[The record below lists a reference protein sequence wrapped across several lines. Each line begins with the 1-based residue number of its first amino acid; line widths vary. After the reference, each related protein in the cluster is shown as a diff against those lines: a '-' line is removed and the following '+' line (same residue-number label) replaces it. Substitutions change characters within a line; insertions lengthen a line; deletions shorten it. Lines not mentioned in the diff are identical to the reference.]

1 MINMDIVI
9 AGGHGNIAML
19 MHPLLKEKGY
29 NVRGLIRNEDQS
41 YDLEQAGAEAVIAD
55 LEKDDI
61 KDAVGEADAAVFAAG
76 AGPGSGAERKWKVD
90 RDGAIKFM
98 NAAKRNGIK
107 RFVMI
112 SAMGLDKPRGTEV
125 FRAYQRAKAEADEA
139 LRKSGLTYIIVK
151 PGRLTDDKGRGL
163 VEVHENLSG
172 GEIPR
177 EDVAKVLVEV
187 LETPELANIEFDL
200 VTGDT
205 PIEKAV
211 KELV

>member
-1 MINMDIVI
+1 MNMDIVI

-19 MHPLLKEKGY
+19 MHPMLKEKGH

-98 NAAKRNGIK
+98 NAAKSNGIN

-139 LRKSGLTYIIVK
+139 LRKSGLTYVIVK
-151 PGRLTDDKGRGL
+151 PGKLTDDKGRGL

-187 LETPELANIEFDL
+187 LETPQLSNLEFDL

>member
-1 MINMDIVI
+1 MDIVI
-9 AGGHGNIAML
+9 AGAHGNIAML
-19 MHPLLKEKGY
+19 MHPLLKERGH
-29 NVRGLIRNEDQS
+29 NVRGLIRDEDQA
-41 YDLEQAGAEAVIAD
+41 YDLEQAGAEPVLAD

-61 KDAVGEADAAVFAAG
+61 TDRVGEADVALFAAG
-76 AGPGSGAERKWKVD
+76 AGPGSGIERKWKVD

-98 NAAKRNGIK
+98 NAAKSNGIK
-107 RFVMI
+107 RFVII
-112 SAMGLDKPRGTEV
+112 SSIGLDKPRGNEV

-139 LRKSGLTYIIVK
+139 LRNSGLEYVIVK

-177 EDVAKVLVEV
+177 EDVARVLVEV
-187 LETPELANIEFDL
+187 IETPELKNIQFDL

-205 PIEKAV
+205 PIEDAIKN
-211 KELV
+211 LV

>member
-1 MINMDIVI
+1 VNMDIVV
-9 AGGHGNIAML
+9 AGAHGNIAML
-19 MHPLLKEKGY
+19 MHPLLKENGH
-29 NVRGLIRNEDQS
+29 NVRGLIRDEDQS
-41 YDLEQAGAEAVIAD
+41 FDLEQAGAEPVIAD

-61 KDAVGEADAAVFAAG
+61 KDKVSEADVALFAAG

-98 NAAKRNGIK
+98 NAAKSNGIK
-107 RFVMI
+107 RFIII
-112 SAMGLDKPRGTEV
+112 SAMGLDKPRGNDV

-139 LRKSGLTYIIVK
+139 LRQSGLEYVIVK

-163 VEVHENLSG
+163 VEIHENLSG

-177 EDVAKVLVEV
+177 EDVAKALVEV
-187 LETPELANIEFDL
+187 IETPELANIEFNL

-205 PIEKAV
+205 PIQEAV
-211 KELV
+211 KSLI

>member
-1 MINMDIVI
+1 MDIVI
-9 AGGHGNIAML
+9 AGAHGNIAML
-19 MHPLLKEKGY
+19 MHPLLKERGH
-29 NVRGLIRNEDQS
+29 NVRGLIRDEDQA
-41 YDLEQAGAEAVIAD
+41 YDLEQAGAEPVLAD

-61 KDAVGEADAAVFAAG
+61 TDRVGEADVALFAAG
-76 AGPGSGAERKWKVD
+76 AGPGSGIERKWKVD

-98 NAAKRNGIK
+98 NAAKSNGIK
-107 RFVMI
+107 RFVII
-112 SAMGLDKPRGTEV
+112 SSIGLDKPRGNEV

-139 LRKSGLTYIIVK
+139 LRNSGLEYVIVK

-177 EDVAKVLVEV
+177 EDVARVLVEV
-187 LETPELANIEFDL
+187 IETPELKNIQFDM

-205 PIEKAV
+205 PIEDAIKN
-211 KELV
+211 LV

>member
-1 MINMDIVI
+1 MDIVI
-9 AGGHGNIAML
+9 AGAHGNIAML
-19 MHPLLKEKGY
+19 MHPLLKERGH
-29 NVRGLIRNEDQS
+29 NVRGLIRDEDQA
-41 YDLEQAGAEAVIAD
+41 YDLEQAGAEPVLAD

-61 KDAVGEADAAVFAAG
+61 TDRVGEVDVALFAAG
-76 AGPGSGAERKWKVD
+76 AGPGSGIERKWKVD

-98 NAAKRNGIK
+98 NAAKSNGIK
-107 RFVMI
+107 RFVII
-112 SAMGLDKPRGTEV
+112 SSIGLDKPRGNEV

-139 LRKSGLTYIIVK
+139 LRNSGLEYVIVK

-177 EDVAKVLVEV
+177 EDVARVLVEV
-187 LETPELANIEFDL
+187 IETPELKNIQFDM

-205 PIEKAV
+205 PIEDAIKN
-211 KELV
+211 LV

>member
-1 MINMDIVI
+1 MDIVV
-9 AGGHGNIAML
+9 AGAHGNIAML
-19 MHPLLKEKGY
+19 MHPLLKENGH
-29 NVRGLIRNEDQS
+29 NVRGLIRDEDQS
-41 YDLEQAGAEAVIAD
+41 FDLEQAGAEPVIAD

-61 KDAVGEADAAVFAAG
+61 KDKVSEADVALFAAG

-98 NAAKRNGIK
+98 NAAKSNGIK
-107 RFVMI
+107 RFIII
-112 SAMGLDKPRGTEV
+112 SAIGLDKPRGNDV

-139 LRKSGLTYIIVK
+139 LRQSGLEYVIVK

-163 VEVHENLSG
+163 VEIHENLSG

-177 EDVAKVLVEV
+177 EDVAKALVEV
-187 LETPELANIEFDL
+187 IETPELANIEFNL

-205 PIEKAV
+205 PIQEAV
-211 KELV
+211 KSLI

>member
-1 MINMDIVI
+1 MNMDIVI
-9 AGGHGNIAML
+9 AGAHGNIAML
-19 MHPLLKEKGY
+19 MHPLLKERGH
-29 NVRGLIRNEDQS
+29 NVRGLIRDEDQA
-41 YDLEQAGAEAVIAD
+41 YDLEQAGAEPVLAD

-61 KDAVGEADAAVFAAG
+61 TDRVGEADVALFAAG
-76 AGPGSGAERKWKVD
+76 AGPGSGIERKWKVD

-98 NAAKRNGIK
+98 NAAKSNGIK
-107 RFVMI
+107 RFVII
-112 SAMGLDKPRGTEV
+112 SSIGLDKPRGNEV

-139 LRKSGLTYIIVK
+139 LRNSGLEYVIVK

-177 EDVAKVLVEV
+177 EDVARVLVEV
-187 LETPELANIEFDL
+187 IETPELKNIQFDL

-205 PIEKAV
+205 PIEDAIKN
-211 KELV
+211 LV

>member
-1 MINMDIVI
+1 MDIVV
-9 AGGHGNIAML
+9 AGAHGNIAML
-19 MHPLLKEKGY
+19 MHPLLKENGH
-29 NVRGLIRNEDQS
+29 NVRGLIRDEDQS
-41 YDLEQAGAEAVIAD
+41 FDLEQAGAEPVIAD

-61 KDAVGEADAAVFAAG
+61 KDKVSEADVALFAAG

-98 NAAKRNGIK
+98 NAAKSNGIK
-107 RFVMI
+107 RFIII
-112 SAMGLDKPRGTEV
+112 SAMGLDKPRGNDV

-139 LRKSGLTYIIVK
+139 LRQSGLEYVIVK

-163 VEVHENLSG
+163 VEIHENLSG

-177 EDVAKVLVEV
+177 EDVAKALVEV
-187 LETPELANIEFDL
+187 IETPELANIEFNL

-205 PIEKAV
+205 PIQEAV
-211 KELV
+211 KSLI

>member
-1 MINMDIVI
+1 MDIVI
-9 AGGHGNIAML
+9 AGAHGNIAML
-19 MHPLLKEKGY
+19 MHPLLKERRH
-29 NVRGLIRNEDQS
+29 NVRGLIRDEDQA
-41 YDLEQAGAEAVIAD
+41 YDLEQAGAEPVLAD

-61 KDAVGEADAAVFAAG
+61 TDRVGEADVALFAAG
-76 AGPGSGAERKWKVD
+76 AGPGSGIERKWKVD

-98 NAAKRNGIK
+98 NAAKSNGIK
-107 RFVMI
+107 RFVII
-112 SAMGLDKPRGTEV
+112 SSIGLDKPRGNEV

-139 LRKSGLTYIIVK
+139 LRNSGLEYVIVK

-177 EDVAKVLVEV
+177 EDVARVLVEV
-187 LETPELANIEFDL
+187 IETPELKNIQFDL

-205 PIEKAV
+205 PIEDAIKN
-211 KELV
+211 LV

>member
-1 MINMDIVI
+1 MDIVI
-9 AGGHGNIAML
+9 AGAHGNISML
-19 MHPLLKEKGY
+19 MQPLLKKRGH
-29 NVRGLIRNEDQS
+29 NVRGLIRDEDQA
-41 YDLEQAGAEAVIAD
+41 YDLEQAGAVPVIAD

-61 KDAVGEADAAVFAAG
+61 TDRVGEADVALFAAG

-98 NAAKRNGIK
+98 NAAKSNGIK
-107 RFVMI
+107 RFIII
-112 SAMGLDKPRGTEV
+112 SAMGLDKPRGNEV

-139 LRKSGLTYIIVK
+139 LRNSGLEYVIVK

-177 EDVAKVLVEV
+177 EDVSRVLVEV
-187 LETPELANIEFDL
+187 IETPELKNIQFDL

-205 PIEKAV
+205 PIEDAIKN
-211 KELV
+211 LV

>member
-1 MINMDIVI
+1 MDIVV
-9 AGGHGNIAML
+9 AGAHGNIAML
-19 MHPLLKEKGY
+19 MHPLLKENGH
-29 NVRGLIRNEDQS
+29 NVQGLIRDEDQS
-41 YDLEQAGAEAVIAD
+41 FDLEQAGAEPVIAD

-61 KDAVGEADAAVFAAG
+61 KDKVSEADVALFAAG

-98 NAAKRNGIK
+98 NAAKSNGIK
-107 RFVMI
+107 RFIII
-112 SAMGLDKPRGTEV
+112 SAMGLDKPRGNDV

-139 LRKSGLTYIIVK
+139 LRQSGLEYVIVK

-163 VEVHENLSG
+163 VEIHENLSG

-177 EDVAKVLVEV
+177 EDVAKALVEV
-187 LETPELANIEFDL
+187 IETPELANIEFNL

-205 PIEKAV
+205 PIQEAV
-211 KELV
+211 KSLI